1 MDRPTIL
8 LTNDDGIGAA
18 FFHTLALACKVEG
31 FYVWA
36 AAPLGERSWIGRAFS
51 RHRSVQVNQAPG
63 PGDQA
68 WDIDGTPSD
77 CVNIAL
83 GHLLPKRPDVVLSG
97 MNIGY
102 NASMPLGLSSGTLA
116 GAIEGATW
124 GIPSAACSLDLDQE
138 TFEVIRHSNH
148 LCPKSLQPGLQ
159 AACRHAAKF
168 ARQLVGAPH
177 SGITVHNLN
186 YPATTQAST
195 TVERTVP
202 AHLRFGTLFQPGND
216 GYTFRWND
224 GEELSGRKDTDIA
237 ALERGSISHSVLDF
251 SSVGHR

>member
-1 MDRPTIL
+1 MDQPTIL
-8 LTNDDGIGAA
+8 LTNDDGIGSV
-18 FFHTLALACKVEG
+18 FFHTLAKACKEEG

-83 GHLLPKRPDVVLSG
+83 GHLLPKKPDIVLSG
-97 MNIGY
+97 MNVGY

-124 GIPSAACSLDLDQE
+124 GIPSAACSLDLDHA
-138 TFEVIRHSNH
+138 TFEAIRHASH
-148 LCPKSLQPGLQ
+148 QCPETLAPHLQ

-168 ARQLVGAPH
+168 AREMVGTTH
-177 SGITVHNLN
+177 SGMTVHNLN
-186 YPATTQAST
+186 YPATTQDF
-195 TVERTVP
+195 TVMEKTVP
-202 AHLRFGTLFQPGND
+202 AHLRFGTLFQPGVD
-216 GYTFRWND
+216 GYVFRWND
-224 GEELSGRKDTDIA
+224 GQDHSVREDTDVA
-237 ALERGSISHSVLDF
+237 ALERGNISHSILDF

>member
-1 MDRPTIL
+1 MERPSIL

-18 FFHTLALACKVEG
+18 FLHALAKACAIEG
-31 FYVWA
+31 FRVWV
-36 AAPLGERSWIGRAFS
+36 AAPTGERSWIGRAFS
-51 RHRSVQVNQAPG
+51 RHRPVTVHEAEG
-63 PGDQA
+63 IGERA
-68 WDIDGTPSD
+68 WKIDGTPSD

-83 GHLLPKRPDVVLSG
+83 GHLLPAKPDVVLSG

-124 GIPSAACSLDLDQE
+124 GIPAAACSLDLDQAIFA
-138 TFEVIRHSNH
+138 TVHGASH
-148 LCPKSLQPGLQ
+148 TCPPTLEANLQF
-159 AACRHAAKF
+159 ACRHAARF
-168 ARQLVGAPH
+168 ARELAGTAH

-186 YPATTQAST
+186 YPATTHAT
-195 TVERTVP
+195 TAVERTVP
-202 AHLRFGTLFQPGND
+202 AHLRFGTLFQPGAD
-216 GYTFRWND
+216 GYVFRWND
-224 GEELSGRKDTDIA
+224 GEEQSGRQDTDVA